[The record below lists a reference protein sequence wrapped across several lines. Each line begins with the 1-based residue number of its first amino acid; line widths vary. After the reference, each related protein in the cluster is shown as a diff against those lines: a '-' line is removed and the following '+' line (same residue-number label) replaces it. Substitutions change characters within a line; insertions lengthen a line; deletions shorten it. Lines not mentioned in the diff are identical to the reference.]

1 VDDQQITH
9 GTFTIE
15 KRYPHAPEKVFDA
28 FRDPAK
34 KRRWMGGEN
43 DPHSVARKHHGDDF
57 EITSFE
63 MNFKEDEFERWTFR
77 VPGAS

>member
-28 FRDPAK
+28 FRDPVK

-43 DPHSVARKHHGDDF
+43 DPHSVL
-57 EITSFE
+57 
-63 MNFKEDEFERWTFR
+63 
-77 VPGAS
+77 ASIMVTTLKSPALR